1 MTIYGHNM
9 VMKSDHEDSVRIAD
23 FKARMGRHLS
33 KVRRG
38 HPLTLLDRNTP
49 IAEIVPYSPGGR
61 LKIRKPTRRLA
72 DVRLLPPLKQPIDS
86 LTMLAEERRDR
97 R

>member
-9 VMKSDHEDSVRIAD
+9 VMKTDREDSVRIAD
-23 FKARMGRHLS
+23 FKARMGRHLR

-49 IAEIVPYSPGGR
+49 IAEIIPYSPGGR
-61 LKIRKPTRRLA
+61 LKIRRPTRSTA
-72 DVRLLPPLKQPIDS
+72 DVRLLPPLKQPINS
-86 LTMLAEERRDR
+86 LKALAEERQDR